1 MNILITGIHGFVGTN
16 LVNVLK
22 AQHTIYGLDI
32 VAPQKEGV
40 TKTYTWAE
48 LETIPAVDVVI
59 HLAGKAHDTK
69 NQTNAQVY
77 FDINTGLTQK
87 IYDWF
92 LSSEAKKFI
101 FFSSVKAA
109 ADRVEG
115 DILTED
121 VVPSPKGPYGESKI
135 AAENYILSKAVSGKR
150 QVVRSEEQVVSS
162 KQQVVS
168 SKRQAVRS
176 EEQETRGK
184 NQESRTKNQDL
195 REDSQLPTNNSLLQ
209 TTDFKLP
216 TTNFPLST
224 EKKTYILRPCMIHG
238 PGNKGNLNLL
248 YQVVRKGIPYPLGAF
263 ENRRSFTSVD
273 NLSFVIEQLIEK
285 DIPTGIYNVGDD
297 ETLSTNELIALMA
310 KMLDKPNRT
319 WNWNKSLVQFCAR
332 VGTVLHLPLNTERL
346 QKLTENYVVSNAKL
360 KLALG
365 IEKMP
370 VRAEDGLRKTV
381 GSF

>member
-16 LVNVLK
+16 LVNALK
-22 AQHTIYGLDI
+22 ARHTIYGLDI
-32 VAPQKEGV
+32 VAPQKVGV
-40 TKTYTWAE
+40 VNTYTWAE
-48 LETIPAVDVVI
+48 LESIPAVDVVI

-92 LSSEAKKFI
+92 RVSEAKKFI

-115 DILTED
+115 DVLTED
-121 VVPSPKGPYGESKI
+121 VVPCPKGPYGESKI

-150 QVVRSEEQVVSS
+150 QAVSNEE
-162 KQQVVS
+162 QVVS

-176 EEQETRGK
+176 GEQETTGK

-195 REDSQLPTNNSLLQ
+195 REDSQLPTTNSLLQ
-209 TTDFKLP
+209 TTDYKLP

-273 NLSFVIEQLIEK
+273 NLSYVIEQLIEK
-285 DIPTGIYNVGDD
+285 DVATGIYNVCDD

-360 KLALG
+360 KQALD
-365 IEKMP
+365 INEMP

>member
-16 LVNVLK
+16 LVNALK
-22 AQHTIYGLDI
+22 AKHTIYGLDI

-40 TKTYTWAE
+40 IKTYTWAE
-48 LETIPAVDVVI
+48 LEGISAVDVVI

-92 LSSEAKKFI
+92 QASKAKKFI

-121 VVPSPKGPYGESKI
+121 VVPCPKGPYGESKI
-135 AAENYILSKAVSGKR
+135 AAENYILSKA
-150 QVVRSEEQVVSS
+150 VSS

-248 YQVVRKGIPYPLGAF
+248 YQVVR
-263 ENRRSFTSVD
+263 
-273 NLSFVIEQLIEK
+273 
-285 DIPTGIYNVGDD
+285 
-297 ETLSTNELIALMA
+297 
-310 KMLDKPNRT
+310 
-319 WNWNKSLVQFCAR
+319 
-332 VGTVLHLPLNTERL
+332 
-346 QKLTENYVVSNAKL
+346 
-360 KLALG
+360 
-365 IEKMP
+365 
-370 VRAEDGLRKTV
+370 
-381 GSF
+381 